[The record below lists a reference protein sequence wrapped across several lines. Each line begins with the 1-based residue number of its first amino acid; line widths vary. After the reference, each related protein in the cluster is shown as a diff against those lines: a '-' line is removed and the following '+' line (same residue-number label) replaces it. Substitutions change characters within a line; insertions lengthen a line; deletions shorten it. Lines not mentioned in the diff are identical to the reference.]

1 MEEERKKAHG
11 ELKSQEDNFAA
22 LKGMVICVCFAIS
35 CHLTK
40 LLAEHER
47 ILQEEREQSQKASK
61 EHKHQIESLE
71 GMLYQCFCKAN
82 AHCMI
87 TAEYERMLKE
97 EREQH
102 EKVAA
107 EHLEKIKALEGNL

>member
-1 MEEERKKAHG
+1 MFCYKLPSNET
-11 ELKSQEDNFAA
+11 F
-22 LKGMVICVCFAIS
+22 
-35 CHLTK
+35 

-82 AHCMI
+82 AHCVI

-102 EKVAA
+102 EKVVA